1 VNARLDILAEPW
13 RGRVG
18 EAVDWLTQRGFGG
31 KVGLILGSGLGNF
44 VDSVEDPQVV
54 DYGEI
59 PGYSTT
65 SVAEHTGRL
74 VCGQAAGVPV
84 VVMQGRLHPY
94 EGMPF
99 DELLLPTAVLACL
112 GIDLAVVT
120 NAAGGLNRFYLP
132 GDLMVIRDQVDMHF
146 HDPLRGLLAEP
157 FAPLPTLGGETDE
170 NQGEAATA
178 EQTRRLAEI
187 GRSGG
192 LPRLFDPAPAR
203 QLVQAAAESG
213 VPMHSGTYASMYGPA
228 YEAKAE
234 IGMLRRLGCDAVGM
248 STAPETVLLR
258 RMGVSP
264 VGLSCITNPARE
276 TGQPELSHQD
286 VVEVGAMVRERMARL
301 LLAFLPRVSGE
312 SGK

>member
-1 VNARLDILAEPW
+1 MTDA
-13 RGRVG
+13 
-18 EAVDWLTQRGFGG
+18 
-31 KVGLILGSGLGNF
+31 
-44 VDSVEDPQVV
+44 QVV

-74 VCGQAAGVPV
+74 VCGHAAGVPV

-99 DELLLPTAVLACL
+99 DELLLPTAVLSCL

-120 NAAGGLNRFYLP
+120 NAAGGLNRFYVP
-132 GDLMVIRDQVDMHF
+132 GDLMVIRDQLDLHF
-146 HDPLRGLLAEP
+146 HDPLRGLLADP
-157 FAPLPTLGGETDE
+157 FAPLPSVNNLPSECSDAGAGSASSA
-170 NQGEAATA
+170 QLAA
-178 EQTRRLAEI
+178 I

-192 LPRLFDPAPAR
+192 LPCLFDPEPAR

-213 VPMHSGTYASMYGPA
+213 VPMHSGTYASMWGPA

-248 STAPETVLLR
+248 STAAETVLLR

-286 VVEVGAMVRERMARL
+286 VVEVGAMVRDRMARL
-301 LLAFLPRVSGE
+301 LLAFLPRISG
-312 SGK
+312 

>member
-1 VNARLDILAEPW
+1 MSERLMQLNESW
-13 RGRVG
+13 RPRVA
-18 EAVDWLTQRGFGG
+18 EAVEFLTDRGFTG

-44 VDSVEDPQVV
+44 VDAVEDAEAI
-54 DYGEI
+54 DYGKI
-59 PGYSTT
+59 PGYTTT

-74 VCGQAAGVPV
+74 VRGNAAGVPV

-94 EGMPF
+94 EGLPF

-112 GIDLAVVT
+112 GIDTAVVT

-132 GDLMVIRDQVDMHF
+132 GDLMVIRDQIDMHF
-146 HDPLRGLLAEP
+146 HDPLRGLMAQP
-157 FAPLPTLGGETDE
+157 FAP
-170 NQGEAATA
+170 AAGADAKTA
-178 EQTRRLAEI
+178 AVLAEV

-192 LPRLFDPAPAR
+192 VPDLLDADLAR
-203 QLVQAAAESG
+203 KLVAAAAESG

-234 IGMLRRLGCDAVGM
+234 IGMLRRIHCDAVGM
-248 STAPETVLLR
+248 STAPETVLLKR
-258 RMGVSP
+258 LGVSP

-286 VVEVGAMVRERMARL
+286 VVEVGKMVRDRMARL
-301 LLAFLPRVSGE
+301 LLAFLPKV
-312 SGK
+312 